1 MLNDVSECSEVVIQ
15 PKECQEIKCFSFI
28 FLNQDNRLG
37 KYVLSPM
44 GGDQRMGIISFFKTF
59 HGRRM
64 HYILLT
70 NILIKLSCL
79 PQLFPL
85 IKSPPLASVYCS
97 FLKYI

>member
-70 NILIKLSCL
+70 NILSFRAFLSYSPSSNRHHL
-79 PQLFPL
+79 PLFIVP
-85 IKSPPLASVYCS
+85 
-97 FLKYI
+97 F